1 MSNNQKHKTVGVSF
15 PPDLRQRASERA
27 RGLGL
32 SFSKYVTLCVEAEV
46 GGKPPQL
53 VMENLLPAGAPPLN
67 LEAAVEEG
75 SDYGAMKAASIGFED
90 DVEDILKQEDICY
103 SRFAQV
109 AHLRTDFM
117 LQHVEPATG
126 KTLRIALECKYN
138 VRNRATVTLGQC
150 IILKSLPGVD
160 AVMLCAPYLKHFDT
174 HLRDTFDQ
182 QGIPVVTPDTL
193 SLALDS
199 FLSLSSPQ
207 LV

>member
-1 MSNNQKHKTVGVSF
+1 MSDDQKHKTVGVSF
-15 PPDLRQRASERA
+15 PPELRQRAADRA

-46 GGKPPQL
+46 NGKPPQL
-53 VMENLLPAGAPPLN
+53 VMENLLPAGVAPLN

-90 DVEDILKQEDICY
+90 DVEEILKQEDICY

-109 AHLRTDFM
+109 AHLRTDF
-117 LQHVEPATG
+117 LVQQVDPDSGRTR
-126 KTLRIALECKYN
+126 RIALECKYN

-160 AVMLCAPYLKHFDT
+160 AVVLCVPYLKHFDP
-174 HLRDTFDQ
+174 HLRDTFAQ

-193 SLALDS
+193 SPELEAL
-199 FLSLSSPQ
+199 LEAAPASS
-207 LV
+207 